1 MLKPEF
7 TFRYKVRNWSAYNR
21 ALVRRGQLTLWFDE
35 RAIAAWRDTTR
46 SNEPGR
52 PKIYADAAIECALV
66 LKSVF
71 HLSLRATQGFLGSVV
86 TLMRLE
92 LPVPDYSTMSRRQA
106 GLVVS
111 LPPASHSG
119 ARHVVVDSTG
129 LKVYG
134 AGEWHAEKYRRA
146 GRRVWRKL
154 HLGVDETTREILA
167 ADVTESR
174 VHDSRRLATL
184 LSQIPGTMTQVSGD
198 RGYDTRAAYEAV
210 LACGAVATIVPRR
223 NARMSQGS
231 DPPTWRRS
239 RDATLRAIA
248 VQGRYGWRTSSGST
262 RQSLA
267 KNAMFRFKATF
278 GGKLWAR
285 TFDNQRAE
293 AAIKCAVLN
302 RMTGLGMPHTLRVL

>member
-1 MLKPEF
+1 MGKPEF
-7 TFRYKVRNWSAYNR
+7 TFRYEVRNWPEYNR

-35 RAIAAWRDTTR
+35 GAVAAWRDMTR
-46 SNEPGR
+46 SNEPSR
-52 PKIYADAAIECALV
+52 PKVYANAAIECALI

-71 HLSLRATQGFLGSVV
+71 HLSLRATQGFLASVV

-92 LPVPDYSTMSRRQA
+92 LPIPDYSTMSRRQA
-106 GLVVS
+106 ALAIS
-111 LPPASHSG
+111 LPPASRSG

-134 AGEWHAEKYRRA
+134 AGEWHAEKYRR
-146 GRRVWRKL
+146 GSRRVWRKL

-167 ADVTESR
+167 AEVTESC
-174 VHDSRRLATL
+174 VHDSRRLPAS
-184 LSQIPGTMTQVSGD
+184 LSQIPGAIAQVSGD

-223 NARMSQGS
+223 NARMSEGT
-231 DPPTWRRS
+231 DPPPWRVA
-239 RDATLRAIA
+239 RDATLGAIE
-248 VQGRYGWRTSSGST
+248 VQSRYGWRRSSGCT

-267 KNAMFRFKATF
+267 ENAMFRFKAVF
-278 GGKLWAR
+278 SGKLWAR
-285 TFDNQRAE
+285 ALDNQRVE

-302 RMTGLGMPHTLRVL
+302 QMTALGMPRTVRVL